1 MGSELSNTSESTKVE
16 NIDESNSELK
26 EADKVSNLAGK
37 IDDDSFHQSLVKLP
51 STSQANNSAA
61 QTFHQAQGIN
71 AAVKTSVQLGS
82 SNSEGDSNLSSHI
95 SMSVSGQARVNSNV
109 SR

>member
-1 MGSELSNTSESTKVE
+1 MGSELSNPSEPSNVE
-16 NIDESNSELK
+16 SSDTIKSELK
-26 EADKVSNLAGK
+26 EDNQVSNLAGK
-37 IDDDSFHQSLVKLP
+37 IDDDLFHQGLAKLS
-51 STSQANNSAA
+51 STSQVTNSAA
-61 QTFHQAQGIN
+61 QTFHQPQGIN
-71 AAVKTSVQLGS
+71 AAVKPSVQLGS